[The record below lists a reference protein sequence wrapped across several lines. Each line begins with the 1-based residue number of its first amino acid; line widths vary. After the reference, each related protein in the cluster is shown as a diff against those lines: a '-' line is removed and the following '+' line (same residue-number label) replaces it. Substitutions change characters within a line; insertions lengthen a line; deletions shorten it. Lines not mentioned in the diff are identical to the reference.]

1 MKELGRRDFIKI
13 LGSAG
18 FTLAIM
24 NTSFGIKILNAED
37 INDSDMFV
45 PNMWL
50 HISKDDEV
58 IIIVNKSEMGQGVYT
73 SLPQI
78 IADELG
84 AKWENI
90 KIYPALA
97 KDEYIDQKMGAQLT
111 GGSTS
116 IRHMYETLR
125 EAGATAREMLVMA
138 AAKKWNVDGNSCYT
152 RDGKVFGPNKLNIK
166 FGAIVNQ
173 AKKMIPPLHPPLKD
187 KSKFQFIGKPVKRTD
202 THVKVSGE
210 AIYGIDI
217 ILDDM
222 VYATVKMPQSYGG
235 KVKRFDITKAK
246 SLKGFIDA
254 FEISDGVA
262 IVSKNIEDLLKARE
276 SVLVE
281 ASSGVNPN
289 LNTQFIEDTLT
300 NYINRDGII
309 ARRYGKAKEILNSAE
324 NKITST
330 YLLPYLAHANMEPM
344 NCTVQL
350 KSDRITIWVPT
361 QAQTSVLEVAK
372 KLTGLPESKINIHT
386 TYLGTGLGRR
396 AEVDYATQAIEIA
409 LKIKRP
415 VKLIWL
421 REDDFKH
428 DFYRPANYSRISG
441 CVDKNGKIL
450 AWDHKIAI
458 PSIWERVNPSSMRN
472 GIDSAAVEG
481 LENLPYDVANLNV
494 EFVKVDLPVP
504 VGFWRS
510 VGSTHNAFTVE
521 SFIDE
526 LALLAQ
532 KDPLEFR
539 LAHLANNRRASRLL
553 GVVAEKIGWNNKDI
567 GYGYGVAQHY
577 SFGTY
582 VAEAAKVW
590 IDDSRGEIEVKKI
603 VAAVDCGSIINPAI
617 IKAQVEGAIIMGL
630 STTFKEKML
639 FDNGGANVVNFYDY
653 DILRA
658 NEIPEI
664 EVHIIESG
672 APLGGIGEPAV
683 PPVAPAVANAIC
695 NATGVRLRN
704 LPITSDY
711 YKKEK
716 RKSEF
721 LYGHI

>member
-1 MKELGRRDFIKI
+1 MKDLNRRDFIKT
-13 LGSAG
+13 LSSAG
-18 FTLAIM
+18 VTLVIM
-24 NTSFGIKILNAED
+24 NTPFGTKILNAEN
-37 INDSDMFV
+37 IKDSNTFV

-50 HISKDDEV
+50 HISKDDEI

-73 SLPQI
+73 SMPQI

-90 KIYPALA
+90 KICSALA
-97 KDEYIDQKMGAQLT
+97 KDKYIDQKMGAQLT

-116 IRHMYETLR
+116 IRHMYEPLR
-125 EAGATAREMLVMA
+125 EAGATAREMLIMA
-138 AAKKWNVDGNSCYT
+138 AAKKWNVDNNSCYT
-152 RDGKVFGPNKLNIK
+152 RDGKVFGPNKLNIR
-166 FGAIVNQ
+166 FGALVTQ
-173 AKKMIPPLHPPLKD
+173 AKKIIPPLRSPLKD

-202 THVKVSGE
+202 THIKVNGE
-210 AIYGIDI
+210 AIYGIDV

-235 KVKRFDITKAK
+235 TVKRFDTTKSK
-246 SLKGFIDA
+246 NLKGFIDA
-254 FEISDGVA
+254 FEVTGGVA
-262 IVSKNIEDLLKARE
+262 ILSKNMEDLLKARE

-281 ASSGVNPN
+281 FSSGVIPN

-300 NYINRDGII
+300 TYIDRDGIV
-309 ARRYGKAKEILNSAE
+309 ARQFGKPKEILNSAE
-324 NKITST
+324 NKITSA

-350 KSDRITIWVPT
+350 KRDGIDIWIPT

-396 AEVDYATQAIEIA
+396 AEVDYAIQAIEIA
-409 LKIKRP
+409 LKIKKP
-415 VKLIWL
+415 VKLMWL

-428 DFYRPANYSRISG
+428 DFYRPANYTRISG

-450 AWDHKIAI
+450 AWNHKIAV
-458 PSIWERVNPSSMRN
+458 PSIWERVNPGSMRN

-481 LENLPYDVANLNV
+481 LENLPYDVSNLNV

-539 LAHLANNRRASRLL
+539 IAHLANNRRASRLL
-553 GVVAEKIGWNNKDI
+553 GIVAEKIGWNNKEA

-590 IDDSRGEIEVKKI
+590 IDDSKGGIEVKKI

-639 FDNGGANVVNFYDY
+639 FDNGGASISNFYDY
-653 DILRA
+653 DILRT
-658 NEIPEI
+658 NETPEI
-664 EVHIIESG
+664 EVHIVESG

-695 NATGVRLRN
+695 NATGIRLRN
-704 LPITSDY
+704 LPITPEY

-716 RKSEF
+716 KKSEV